1 MLQKFLITL
10 FLHRLNFVI
19 LPIGGKFFMKKLL
32 FLWFLLTIF
41 IHAFGQGIQNNSLFT
56 QIPSLS
62 QKNYRTHLQ
71 KVYEFLASQ
80 NRNFLENNATKI
92 LDISLQNPFWEV
104 RIYTQILLAKAL
116 YHKNSQKSISIAIDA
131 YSVAKARKLTFEL
144 AEASKLLAFIYNYA
158 QDNEKTIRYALEAS
172 ENYLKLD
179 LYDEV
184 TFLYYDIALTQ
195 YRLENYE
202 LALGYF
208 LELIKNPN
216 FEKLMPREQINT
228 YNAIALCYKK
238 LQNFSK
244 AFEYLNKAMGKALK
258 FKSGVW
264 VGILQ
269 GNKGDVF
276 FEQKLIDSARYYWK
290 IDLDTCQKYSEWQ
303 NVASTLTFYAQSY
316 EYEKNYTRAY
326 QYYKEAEKILQK
338 TNQPE
343 LIHKI
348 RIYSGLANVLYYLDS
363 IKLAFEYQRKA
374 HLTQDSLERFQK
386 TNQVLQSQLKFLLQ
400 NKEQNYLLE
409 KKVNEQIDFWTR
421 VGIVILFIIVLI
433 LGYLLLR
440 QSRLNKVIALQKMR
454 IEAKNEEISRQNIE
468 LAEKKQEVESQQ
480 QTLERVNEILERYT
494 KNLEEEVE
502 KRTQEIREK
511 NTALLQTVSQLE
523 QFSYILAHNVR
534 APIARLQ
541 GLLMCLDMG
550 NISNP
555 QNLKIF
561 EFIQQSA
568 KELDDTIKNLNTI
581 IQIRKGANEIYEK
594 VDLKRKVEKQRASV
608 IEVGG
613 ILETDLQVRYVYA
626 IKAYVESIFYN
637 LISNAIK
644 YRDIQRQLIV
654 KVKTYQDDT
663 FLYVEVEDNGI
674 GIDLEKN
681 KDKIFGFYKRFHAN
695 VDVEGKGIGLHIVK
709 LQVEAMG
716 GKIEVESELDKGTK
730 FKMTFK
736 KPVQIDWKNV

>member
-1 MLQKFLITL
+1 
-10 FLHRLNFVI
+10 
-19 LPIGGKFFMKKLL
+19 
-32 FLWFLLTIF
+32 
-41 IHAFGQGIQNNSLFT
+41 
-56 QIPSLS
+56 
-62 QKNYRTHLQ
+62 
-71 KVYEFLASQ
+71 
-80 NRNFLENNATKI
+80 
-92 LDISLQNPFWEV
+92 
-104 RIYTQILLAKAL
+104 
-116 YHKNSQKSISIAIDA
+116 
-131 YSVAKARKLTFEL
+131 
-144 AEASKLLAFIYNYA
+144 
-158 QDNEKTIRYALEAS
+158 
-172 ENYLKLD
+172 
-179 LYDEV
+179 
-184 TFLYYDIALTQ
+184 
-195 YRLENYE
+195 
-202 LALGYF
+202 
-208 LELIKNPN
+208 
-216 FEKLMPREQINT
+216 
-228 YNAIALCYKK
+228 
-238 LQNFSK
+238 
-244 AFEYLNKAMGKALK
+244 
-258 FKSGVW
+258 
-264 VGILQ
+264 
-269 GNKGDVF
+269 
-276 FEQKLIDSARYYWK
+276 
-290 IDLDTCQKYSEWQ
+290 
-303 NVASTLTFYAQSY
+303 
-316 EYEKNYTRAY
+316 
-326 QYYKEAEKILQK
+326 
-338 TNQPE
+338 
-343 LIHKI
+343 
-348 RIYSGLANVLYYLDS
+348 
-363 IKLAFEYQRKA
+363 LAFEYQRKA

-480 QTLERVNEILERYT
+480 QTIERVNEILERYT